1 VKAARGAKCSE
12 PGGRSLASGAVWIEL
27 RARAPL
33 ASCVVA
39 VCVAA
44 ALAGCSSGAP
54 SGRTL
59 HVSEH
64 GTDSGSGSAVRPWR
78 TLARAA
84 SALRPGDTLLVAP
97 GTYGRRGTRLRIDR
111 DGTSDNRITVRGEP
125 GASRP
130 RILGHVRIDGH
141 HVRLDHLL
149 IDGPTGPLLPR
160 TAANP
165 RGEEVEVWVRGH
177 DVELSDCEVRQSAWH
192 ANGDPG
198 QPSAANLD
206 HGIYWDSGSGLVA
219 NNLIDHNVAFGIHL
233 YRHPADV
240 KVVHNTV
247 VRNGRSG
254 IILSAA
260 ASDVDVSSNIV
271 AFNARPDLSFDLHGT
286 GNSATGNLFWSNG
299 GTGVTATDGIQV
311 ADNVVADPLF
321 AGPDDFRPARGS
333 PAGRRGLGAF
343 GSR

>member
-1 VKAARGAKCSE
+1 
-12 PGGRSLASGAVWIEL
+12 
-27 RARAPL
+27 
-33 ASCVVA
+33 
-39 VCVAA
+39 
-44 ALAGCSSGAP
+44 
-54 SGRTL
+54 
-59 HVSEH
+59 
-64 GTDSGSGSAVRPWR
+64 
-78 TLARAA
+78 
-84 SALRPGDTLLVAP
+84 VAP

-130 RILGHVRIDGH
+130 RILGHVRIDGD

-149 IDGPTGPLLPR
+149 LDGPTGPLLPR

-192 ANGDPG
+192 AGIFVTGDDVRLLGNHIHDNGDPG
-198 QPSAANLD
+198 QASAANLD
-206 HGIYWDSGSGLVA
+206 HGIYWDSGSGLLA

-233 YRHPADV
+233 YRHPAGV

-271 AFNARPDLSFDLHGT
+271 ALNARPDLSFDLHGT